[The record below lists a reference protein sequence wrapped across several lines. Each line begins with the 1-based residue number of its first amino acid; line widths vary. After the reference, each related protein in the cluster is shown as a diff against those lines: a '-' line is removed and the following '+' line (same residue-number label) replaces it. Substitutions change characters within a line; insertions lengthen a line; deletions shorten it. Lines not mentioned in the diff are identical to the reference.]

1 MEITPRSCWVW
12 VLLLMSTVAMAARPE
27 IYAVHPDTDIQN
39 HFKGV
44 YGACQIITGKNFGP
58 DVTVWTWTG
67 PTAKNEERLA
77 AALRVEGPKP
87 GIPWEGN
94 ANDVEDPSFNPDNED
109 DLIPPEY
116 TPDDPALL
124 PSRPP
129 SGSDAAG
136 VRKAGILTA
145 SSTVLTTTLP
155 EGTTI
160 VWVRNRDGWSLPY
173 QVGVARPYWISTSKV
188 RAGDYFYLVGM
199 AIGRDHVGGRAL
211 LRGGKAPIFIE
222 ATGSPRSGGWYTDRF
237 LRYIRVP
244 LDTKPG
250 RYEVFFHNMLGG
262 IYGWSFAGVIEVLPT
277 KPVDPPVLI
286 AGEHGVKADGITDDT
301 AALTALLQQAANAK
315 ADVILPAG
323 VIRIT
328 RTITIPAG
336 VTVRGAGREQTV
348 LHGTGFA
355 PDVGLLPA
363 PLVTMASHSRL
374 QYLALDGAVAGV
386 PNADGT
392 LVRLDTVEDILISEC
407 ALRAESEDPASDA
420 PLYRYAV
427 QGAHCT
433 DVRISESTIQGTVQV
448 RDADRVALVKNTVT
462 DAHWQGQAL
471 ALSGGRCLV
480 DANVFTQ
487 APGRLAL
494 APLARSVIRLN
505 EIHYTWRGDWAV
517 DDDVSSLP
525 RAKDRIVRLAT
536 GSGTTTLTDKSQKWQ
551 PGKWTGA
558 CLLLLEGTG
567 FGQVRHVIGNTA
579 DTLTIDCPW
588 YTLPDSTSRYLL
600 GFFSFEN
607 AYSYNYNNTVVPWDL
622 TDNVATVMQYQRNL
636 GAPIRF
642 LGANNTSVTAPNAF
656 YPSWFNRVTGS
667 YFNQAGAVFFGGQG
681 DNNTLTLPANFG
693 NVLASCILQRP
704 GPPMQRDATD
714 VAGIEVGGN
723 QKTKRPGV
731 AWSLLFGNALIG
743 VDLGVRIAPDAMGT
757 YVGNTHENFRIP
769 IVDKGISTIALP
781 RVNRYYDANDLWT
794 TLDGKNGWTYDPGEF
809 GPPLP
814 YTTGRQ

>member
-1 MEITPRSCWVW
+1 
-12 VLLLMSTVAMAARPE
+12 MAARPE
-27 IYAVHPDTDIQN
+27 IYAIHPDTDIQN

-67 PTAKNEERLA
+67 PAAKNEERLA
-77 AALRVEGPKP
+77 AALRVDGSKP
-87 GIPWEGN
+87 GTPWEVNGDD
-94 ANDVEDPSFNPDNED
+94 AEDPSFNPDNGD
-109 DLIPPEY
+109 SLIPLEY

-136 VRKAGILTA
+136 VRKADIL
-145 SSTVLTTTLP
+145 SVSPTVLTTSLP
-155 EGTTI
+155 EGAVI

-173 QVGVARPYWISTSKV
+173 LVGVARPYWINMSTV
-188 RAGDYFYLVGM
+188 RAGDYFSIVGM

-211 LRGGKAPIFIE
+211 LRGGKTPIFIN

-237 LRYIRVP
+237 IRYIQVP
-244 LDTKPG
+244 TTTKPG
-250 RYEVFFHNMLGG
+250 RYEVFFHNKLGG
-262 IYGWSFAGVIEVLPT
+262 IYGWSFAGAIEVLPT
-277 KPVDPPVLI
+277 QPVVLPVLI

-301 AALTALLQQAANAK
+301 PALMALLQKAANTK
-315 ADVILPAG
+315 ADVVLPAG

-328 RTITIPAG
+328 RTLAIPAG

-348 LHGTGFA
+348 MHGTGFA
-355 PDVGLLPA
+355 PDAGLLPA
-363 PLVTMASHSRL
+363 PLVTMASHTRL
-374 QYLALDGAVAGV
+374 QYLALDGAVAGT

-392 LVRLDTVEDILISEC
+392 LVRLETDTERILISEC
-407 ALRAESEDPASDA
+407 TLRAESEDPATDA

-427 QGAHCT
+427 KGERCT
-433 DVRISESTIQGTVQV
+433 DVRISESAIQGTVQV
-448 RDADRVALVKNTVT
+448 QDADRVAMVKNTVT

-471 ALSGGRCLV
+471 ALAGARCLV

-517 DDDVSSLP
+517 PDGVDVTP
-525 RAKDRIVRLAT
+525 RANERLVRMAT
-536 GSGTTTLTDKSQKWQ
+536 GSTATTLRDQSQKWQ

-558 CLLLLEGTG
+558 GLLLLEGTG
-567 FGQVRHVIGNTA
+567 FGQVRRVVGNTA
-579 DTLTIDCPW
+579 DTLTVDRPW
-588 YTLPDSTSRYLL
+588 HALPDATSRYLL
-600 GFFSFEN
+600 GFFSMEN
-607 AYSYNYNNTVVPWDL
+607 AYSYNYNNTIVSWDF

-636 GAPIRF
+636 GAPMRF
-642 LGANNTSVTAPNAF
+642 LGENQTSAATPNAF

-667 YFNQAGAVFFGGQG
+667 YFNLAGAELYGEQADG
-681 DNNTLTLPANFG
+681 NTLTTPATFG

-704 GPPMQRDATD
+704 GPHTHRDAND

-723 QKTKRPGV
+723 QKAKRPGV
-731 AWSLLFGNALIG
+731 AWSLLFGNTLIG
-743 VDLGVRIAPDAMGT
+743 VDLGVRITPDAMGT
-757 YVGNTHENFRIP
+757 YVGNTYENYRMA
-769 IVDKGISTIALP
+769 IVDAGVGTIALP

-794 TLDGKNGWTYDPGEF
+794 TLDGKNGWTYDHGAF